1 MYNKVQIVQRSIS
14 GRLSIIERKNT
25 LTNPICLGVSDVK
38 LINEDATGEILN
50 AMADFI
56 NDQRQHDVDSEH
68 AKQTLIEMPNAN
80 LWLTPRVLTNEE
92 IAKIEH
98 DVLHTDEYNN
108 YVINHGYR
116 YRVAYDP
123 ETQQIVYGLYKNH
136 RIDKRYRRDFMKQVS
151 QAVFTIANQTT
162 PYSLINILDENHQIK
177 YQFLNI
183 ETQENLEKILKIIDA

>member
-50 AMADFI
+50 TIADFI

-98 DVLHTDEYNN
+98 DVLHTDEHNN

-183 ETQENLEKILKIIDA
+183 ETQENLEKILKIIK